1 MTSYKQ
7 KHEKT
12 NTTSYKQT
20 QRPKQHYT
28 AFPKI
33 AQLVKMSGP
42 G

>member
-1 MTSYKQ
+1 MKRLIQ
-7 KHEKT
+7 LPINKHMK
-12 NTTSYKQT
+12 
-20 QRPKQHYT
+20 RPKQHYT